1 MKPKEA
7 LTTLRDL
14 RGFRSFT
21 AMNEWI
27 LREYL
32 AAHFARVIF
41 EQITRHNYNQ
51 SEQAKSTPG
60 NHLKGFSD
68 GRAHLIFILHVFW
81 TPRL

>member
-1 MKPKEA
+1 
-7 LTTLRDL
+7 
-14 RGFRSFT
+14 
-21 AMNEWI
+21 MNEQI

-60 NHLKGFSD
+60 NLLKGFPDS
-68 GRAHLIFILHVFW
+68 RAHLVFTLHVF
-81 TPRL
+81 